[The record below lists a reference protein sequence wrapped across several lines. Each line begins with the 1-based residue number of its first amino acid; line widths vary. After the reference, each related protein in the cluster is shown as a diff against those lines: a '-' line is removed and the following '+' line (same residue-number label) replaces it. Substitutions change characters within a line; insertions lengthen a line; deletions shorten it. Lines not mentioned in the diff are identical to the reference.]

1 MRANTLVRRADWSD
15 LFDLMTPA
23 DMVRNLR
30 GEIIRVEEFTEAN
43 EFVVRAELPGID
55 PDRDLNVTAADG
67 FLTISATREE
77 STAKTEDGI
86 YRSEFRYGMMS
97 RTVQL
102 PTDVEIDK
110 IEATYRQGVLEV
122 RMPRTDRAGQHPK
135 KVMVKSE

>member
-15 LFDLMTPA
+15 LFDLMSPT

-30 GEIIRVEEFTEAN
+30 GEIIRVEEFTEAKA
-43 EFVVRAELPGID
+43 FVVRAELPGID
-55 PDRDLNVTAADG
+55 PDQDLNVTAADG
-67 FLTISATREE
+67 FLTISAVREE
-77 STAKTEDGI
+77 STTKTEDGI
-86 YRSEFRYGMMS
+86 YRSEFRYGDMS